1 MTFIT
6 AELGANWKGN
16 YDILDEMVKKCSDN
30 NIDAVKLQC
39 LSDDLIRRHP
49 ELEYYERCSV
59 TKNNVKR
66 IDKICRNY
74 GMEWY
79 STITEPNQADYMKD
93 YVRKAKIRAADSG
106 KMDLI
111 NYVLDKFENTII
123 SRSSPPN
130 EYYSKIINLYCISK
144 YPTEFGEINFDM
156 ITRPLFEG
164 YSNHCLDPLAL
175 LRAKRLGAKY
185 IEFHLTPSSDD
196 FAIDNKVSFT
206 YNQMS
211 EFMKWLK

>member
-6 AELGANWKGN
+6 AELGANWKGD

-39 LSDDLIRRHP
+39 LSQDLIDRHP
-49 ELEYYERCSV
+49 ELDYYGGCSV
-59 TKNNVKR
+59 TKDNVKR
-66 IDKICRNY
+66 IDRICRNY

-79 STITEPNQADYMKD
+79 STITDPNQVEYMKE
-93 YVRKAKIRAADSG
+93 YVDQAKIRAADSG
-106 KMDLI
+106 NHKLI
-111 NYVLDKFENTII
+111 NSVLPNFDRTFI
-123 SRSSPPN
+123 SSSQPRL
-130 EYYSKIINLYCISK
+130 EYYSKIVSLYCISK

-156 ITRPLFEG
+156 ITRFEG

-211 EFMKWLK
+211 EFMKWIK